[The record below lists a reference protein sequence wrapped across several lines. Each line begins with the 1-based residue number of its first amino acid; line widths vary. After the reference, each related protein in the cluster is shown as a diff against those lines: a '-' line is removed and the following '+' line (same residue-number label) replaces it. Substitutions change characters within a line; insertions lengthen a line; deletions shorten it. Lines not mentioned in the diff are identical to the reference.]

1 MNVIKIL
8 KNGITIKTIPYTVVT
23 LQRCFNQAHS
33 IAGGLW
39 NGVDEFKVVIEGEE

>member
-8 KNGITIKTIPYTVVT
+8 KNGIAIRTIPYTVAT
-23 LQRCFNQAHS
+23 LQRNFNKAHS

-39 NGVDEFKVVIEGEE
+39 NGKDEFKVVIEGEE